1 MRNRLSI
8 AVTVL
13 VFFIG
18 IVGLFRGHQRR
29 NTRRPEVETGFDIR
43 RTELDEG
50 DSLELKQENDE
61 IPHWDGGSRID
72 AAALGKRH
80 GDRATIDRRT
90 TSSPGG
96 IVENARVVYEEIS
109 TEILVSI

>member
-13 VFFIG
+13 VLFIG

-29 NTRRPEVETGFDIR
+29 NTLAVETGFDIR
-43 RTELDEG
+43 RTELDGG
-50 DSLELKQENDE
+50 DSLELRQENDE
-61 IPHWDGGSRID
+61 TPRRDGGSRTD
-72 AAALGKRH
+72 ATALGNRD
-80 GDRATIDRRT
+80 GDRATIDDRST

-96 IVENARVVYEEIS
+96 IVENARVVYKQIS
-109 TEILVSI
+109 TEILVSV